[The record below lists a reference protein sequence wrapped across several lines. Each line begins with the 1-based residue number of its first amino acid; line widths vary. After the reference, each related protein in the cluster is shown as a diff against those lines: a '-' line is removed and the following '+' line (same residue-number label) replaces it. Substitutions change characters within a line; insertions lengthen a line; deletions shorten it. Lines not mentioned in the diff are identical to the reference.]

1 MFVARWH
8 GDCSR
13 FVREPP
19 VTRTPSVVLDSADLD
34 SLFDALRERGFTVVG
49 PTVRDGAIVL
59 DELESASRLP
69 VGWRD
74 EQAPARYRLERDT
87 GPRTF
92 AARLGPHSWKRYL
105 HPERLT
111 LWRLGEDGAP
121 EHEAAP
127 PRRAF
132 FGVRPCDLAAIGR
145 LDRVMAGGAVPD
157 PAYVA
162 RRDRVFVVAVNCTE
176 PGGTCF
182 CASMGTGPEAH
193 DGFDLALTELAGQDS
208 HVFLVEA
215 GSDAGVEVVR
225 ALPTRH
231 AADDE
236 VGAARAALARARETM
251 GRTLDT
257 TALPERLRA
266 SREHP
271 RWEEIA
277 GRCFGCASCTLVCP
291 TCFCWT
297 VEDTTDL
304 RGVAAARTRRWDSCF
319 GLDFSF
325 IHGGSVRTSRAAR
338 YRHWMLHKL
347 STWHDQFGTS
357 GCVGCGRCITWCPAG
372 IDITEEAR
380 LIAAAPPGSGP

>member
-1 MFVARWH
+1 VTH
-8 GDCSR
+8 T
-13 FVREPP
+13 PP
-19 VTRTPSVVLDSADLD
+19 VVLDSADLER
-34 SLFDALRERGFTVVG
+34 LFDALHERGFTVVG

-59 DELESASRLP
+59 DEIESASMLP

-74 EQAPARYRLERDT
+74 DQAPARYRLERDASLRCFST
-87 GPRTF
+87 RVS
-92 AARLGPHSWKRYL
+92 PHSWKRYL
-105 HPERLT
+105 HPPRLT
-111 LWRLGEDGAP
+111 LFKLRADGTREDEAP
-121 EHEAAP
+121 P

-132 FGVRPCDLAAIGR
+132 VGVRPCDVAAIAR
-145 LDRVMAGGAVPD
+145 LDRVMAHGTVAD

-162 RRDRVFVVAVNCTE
+162 RRDGTFIVAVNCTE

-182 CASMGTGPEAH
+182 CASMGTGPKAGE
-193 DGFDLALTELAGQDS
+193 GFDLALTELVGNGGHA
-208 HVFLVEA
+208 FLVEA
-215 GSDAGVEVVR
+215 GSEGGRELLD
-225 ALPTRH
+225 ALPTRP
-231 AADDE
+231 AADAE
-236 VGAARAALARARETM
+236 VQAAGEALSAAHERM
-251 GRTLDT
+251 GRRLDT
-257 TALPERLRA
+257 TALAERLRA
-266 SREHP
+266 SHEHP

-277 GRCFGCASCTLVCP
+277 SRCFGCASCTLVCP

-297 VEDTTDL
+297 VEDATDVL
-304 RGVAAARTRRWDSCF
+304 DTSAARTRRWDSCF

-380 LIAAAPPGSGP
+380 QIAAAPPGSTP